1 VYVCAVGNCAT
12 TATVVALMRSQTRQ
26 QQKQQQQAHTEKIHL
41 YLQAGMSHVVCLGE
55 KRINRNSNK
64 LKEMQGNPH
73 LTLSLALALIHVA
86 RCTLLVART
95 SGDSCNSHEETK

>member
-1 VYVCAVGNCAT
+1 VCVCAVGNCAT

-26 QQKQQQQAHTEKIHL
+26 QQQQQAHTEKIHL
-41 YLQAGMSHVVCLGE
+41 YLQAGMSHVACLGE

-73 LTLSLALALIHVA
+73 LTLSLVLALIHVA
-86 RCTLLVART
+86 RCWLHVERCKYERRLLQLA
-95 SGDSCNSHEETK
+95 